1 MFSDNTQGEF
11 NPNPSPCIILFLCF
25 ALYFV
30 TLSLNLSSFTSSL
43 EVISDMVE
51 IYLKISRLSLF
62 SCLPYVAFPNDF
74 IDFCLKTF

>member
-11 NPNPSPCIILFLCF
+11 YPNPSPFIILILCI

-30 TLSLNLSSFTSSL
+30 ALSLNLSNFTSSL

-51 IYLKISRLSLF
+51 IYLK
-62 SCLPYVAFPNDF
+62 
-74 IDFCLKTF
+74 